1 MRRWLEAQISRIFIF
16 SRRLPMTTTQDIMRH
31 LFLLGVAASFTSN
44 LTTQAY
50 LTLPIFLPSI
60 SVANLR
66 MRHNG
71 NASIDGTMYVALYD
85 SDNSG
90 LPNKPIITT
99 SHTFSTTQGA
109 ITKTMNISPAVAVKE
124 GIYYGAFY
132 TSTTGTLSLI
142 AQGRGE
148 ANLWGTRS
156 GDSPGARAGYQCAYF
171 DNAQTGGTW
180 EDPAPAL
187 EFTNSNGAYCFYLE
201 VGV

>member
-1 MRRWLEAQISRIFIF
+1 MAFYAAS
-16 SRRLPMTTTQDIMRH
+16 
-31 LFLLGVAASFTSN
+31 GAVASFTSN

-50 LTLPIFLPSI
+50 LTPPIFLPSI
-60 SVANLR
+60 SIANLR
-66 MRHNG
+66 ARHNG
-71 NASIDGTMYVALYD
+71 NAGMDATVYVALYN

-99 SHTFSTTQGA
+99 SHTVSTTQGG
-109 ITKTMNISPAVAVKE
+109 ITKTMNISPAVDVKE

-142 AQGRGE
+142 AMGRGE
-148 ANLWGTRS
+148 ANLFGTRS
-156 GDSPGARAGYQCAYF
+156 GDAPGSRANFQCAYF

-180 EDPAPAL
+180 EDPAPAIK
-187 EFTNSNGAYCFYLE
+187 FTNSNGAWCFYLE